1 MNERFKR
8 AYSELELADKRNEF
22 NNEMKVVL
30 KILEMIKQKLG
41 VKVDSKDAIKNY
53 HSINDENL
61 TESEML
67 DFLYFDF
74 HTIEKNV
81 LDIADFLITKN
92 QEKK

>member
-1 MNERFKR
+1 MNEKFKR
-8 AYSELELADKRNEF
+8 AYSELELSDKRNEF

-30 KILEMIKQKLG
+30 KILEMVKQKIG
-41 VKVDSKDAIKNY
+41 VKVDSKDIIRNY
-53 HSINDENL
+53 HTIDDDNL

-81 LDIADFLITKN
+81 LDIAEVIMS
-92 QEKK
+92 KK

>member
-1 MNERFKR
+1 MNEKFKR
-8 AYSELELADKRNEF
+8 AYSELELSDKRNEF

-30 KILEMIKQKLG
+30 KILEMVKQKIG
-41 VKVDSKDAIKNY
+41 VKVDSKDIIKNY
-53 HSINDENL
+53 HTIDDDNL

-81 LDIADFLITKN
+81 LDIAEAIMS
-92 QEKK
+92 KK